1 MTCGQL
7 ITAESWNL
15 AKYTKPVSLGDV
27 LLSSCSLFIL
37 NPADSPTPAA
47 SHQTRLVLLV
57 FQALDY
63 GSTLSRVYPTPGAA
77 GPWFRSFL
85 TSFTWSYGI
94 SERIETG
101 HIIFWFLFFFFCVL
115 VWFVSVPG
123 VLHVEAYALSA
134 SCILPCLGI
143 REGRKFNR
151 LSALNGLP
159 LLPD

>member
-1 MTCGQL
+1 MALRSPVFTLHQGL
-7 ITAESWNL
+7 L
-15 AKYTKPVSLGDV
+15 APGLGHSSH
-27 LLSSCSLFIL
+27 LLLGVMEYR
-37 NPADSPTPAA
+37 N
-47 SHQTRLVLLV
+47 
-57 FQALDY
+57 
-63 GSTLSRVYPTPGAA
+63 GSR
-77 GPWFRSFL
+77 R
-85 TSFTWSYGI
+85 GI
-94 SERIETG
+94 SYFG
-101 HIIFWFLFFFFCVL
+101 FFFFFFCVL